1 MKEALLD
8 RRGDVDELDWLVMA
22 RHYARNGEEEQAFQA
37 YYMAHL
43 LNHGKIGANASLAFE
58 TQMAA
63 PAEAV
68 QDVEEKAPNKQITSA
83 PI

>member
-8 RRGDVDELDWLVMA
+8 RKGDIDEIDWMVIA

-43 LNHGKIGANASLAFE
+43 LNHEKIGTNSSLAFE
-58 TQMAA
+58 T
-63 PAEAV
+63 
-68 QDVEEKAPNKQITSA
+68 
-83 PI
+83 

>member
-1 MKEALLD
+1 MLMKEVRLD
-8 RRGDVDELDWLVMA
+8 RKGDVDELDWLVMA

-43 LNHGKIGANASLAFE
+43 LNHKKIGANSSLKFE

-63 PAEAV
+63 PPEAV
-68 QDVEEKAPNKQITSA
+68 ADVEEKAPQK
-83 PI
+83 